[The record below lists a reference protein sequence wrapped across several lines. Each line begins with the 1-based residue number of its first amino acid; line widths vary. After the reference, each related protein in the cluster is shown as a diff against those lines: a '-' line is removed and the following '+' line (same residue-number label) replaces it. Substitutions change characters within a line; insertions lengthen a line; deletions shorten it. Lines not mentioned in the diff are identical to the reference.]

1 MNRKKILV
9 VDDDRVILKTLSLK
23 LKDKGFEVFTAMD
36 DSQAVNTVR
45 TQKPDLIILDLTFP
59 PQVGVVA
66 WDGFVIMD
74 WLKRIDEAKNVPVIV
89 VTGGDPAKFEA
100 RAKAAGATAFFHK
113 PIDNEELL
121 GLVQKTLESGD
132 APSTPAQ

>member
-1 MNRKKILV
+1 MNQKKILV
-9 VDDDRVILKTLSLK
+9 VDDDLVVLKSLSFK
-23 LKDKGFEVFTAMD
+23 LKAKGYDVYTATD
-36 DSQAVNTVR
+36 GSQAVNTVR

-59 PQVGVVA
+59 PQVAGVA

-89 VTGGDPAKFEA
+89 VTGGDPAKYET

-121 GLVQKTLESGD
+121 GIVQKTLESGD
-132 APSTPAQ
+132 APSKPA